1 MSLDANRILI
11 PINDSPHSER
21 AFRWACHMARDAK
34 AKLCAIHVLEV
45 PLNLSLEAEVT
56 EDIDRAERLLE
67 KYERIALDEGY
78 KGLEARCLRSRQA
91 GAAVTREAE
100 IEQADLV
107 IVGISYHSTLGQS
120 DLGNTGSYIFQHAAC
135 QVLLWREP
143 MPVTSLAGAL

>member
-1 MSLDANRILI
+1 MSLDAKRILI

-34 AKLCAIHVLEV
+34 AKLCAIHVIEV
-45 PLNLSLEAEVT
+45 PLSLPLETEVF
-56 EDIDRAERLLE
+56 EDIDQAERLLA
-67 KYERIALDEGY
+67 KYEGIAHREGY
-78 KGLEARCLRSRQA
+78 RGLEARCLRSRQA

-120 DLGNTGSYIFQHAAC
+120 DFGSTGSYIFQHAAC

-143 MPVTSLAGAL
+143 IPVTSLAGN

>member
-34 AKLCAIHVLEV
+34 AKLCAVHVIEV
-45 PLNLSLEAEVT
+45 PLTLSLESEVT
-56 EDIDRAERLLE
+56 EDIDRAEQLLD
-67 KYERIALDEGY
+67 KYERIALNEGY
-78 KGLEARCLRSRQA
+78 KGLEARCIRSRQA

-100 IEQADLV
+100 IELADLI

-120 DLGNTGSYIFQHAAC
+120 DLGSTGSYIFQHASC

-143 MPVTSLAGAL
+143 MPVTSLAGA